1 MTVTAASVES
11 QRRFDEFI
19 GVLASAMGHADRL
32 APLHHYCTGLIL
44 PGQRKSV
51 EPMAA
56 ITAPSRV
63 GAQHKSL
70 IHFVGS
76 SPWDDGD
83 VLAAVR
89 GYSLPPLLKKSSEAA
104 LLVDDTGMVKKGIHS
119 VGVARQY
126 CGEAGKPE
134 NCQVAVSLTIANDF
148 GSLPIAYRLYLPENW
163 ANDRV
168 LRRKAKIPDEIVFLT
183 KLEIALSQIED
194 ALRSGVPRGPVLAD
208 AGYGHDSKFRSRVT
222 ELGLPYC
229 VGVHSTT
236 TVWPPGS
243 GPLPPAPRGSNGR
256 PPTRLRRAPGH
267 EPVSA
272 KALAQALPESAF
284 QIVQW
289 REGAKGKMKS
299 RFAAVRVRPANR
311 DDRRTTPHDEE
322 WLVIEWPKGVSDPT
336 KYWLSTLPVTMSL
349 KELVR
354 LAKLRWR
361 IERDYEELKDEVG
374 LNHYEGRGWRGFHHH
389 ATLCIAAYAF
399 LMRERLFSPSGE
411 TAAKRRL
418 AVPPVPESYRPRG
431 SADAA

>member
-1 MTVTAASVES
+1 
-11 QRRFDEFI
+11 
-19 GVLASAMGHADRL
+19 
-32 APLHHYCTGLIL
+32 
-44 PGQRKSV
+44 
-51 EPMAA
+51 MAA

-83 VLAAVR
+83 VLGAVR
-89 GYSLPPLLKKSSEAA
+89 DYALPPLLKKSSETA
-104 LLVDDTGMVKKGIHS
+104 LLVDDTGMVKKGTHS

-126 CGEAGKPE
+126 CGEVGKQE

-148 GSLPIAYRLYLPENW
+148 GSLPIAYRLYLPERW
-163 ANDRV
+163 ANDPV
-168 LRRKAKIPDEIVFLT
+168 LRKKAKIPNEIVFLT
-183 KLEIALSQIED
+183 KLEIALAQIED
-194 ALRSGVPRGPVLAD
+194 AVKAGVPRGPVLGD
-208 AGYGHDSKFRSRVT
+208 AGYGNDSKFRARIT
-222 ELGLPYC
+222 ELGLSYC

-236 TVWPPGS
+236 TVWPLGA
-243 GPLPPAPRGSNGR
+243 GPLPPAPRGTNGR

-267 EPVSA
+267 EPVA
-272 KALAQALPESAF
+272 VKALAQSLPESALHT
-284 QIVQW
+284 VQW

-299 RFAAVRVRPANR
+299 RFCAMRVRPANR
-311 DDRRTTPHDEE
+311 DDRRTKPHDEE
-322 WLVIEWPKGVSDPT
+322 WLIIEWPKSESEPT
-336 KYWLSTLPVTMSL
+336 KYWLSTLPATMSL

-399 LMRERLFSPSGE
+399 LMTERLFSPSGE
-411 TAAKRRL
+411 TAAERGL
-418 AVPPVPESYRPRG
+418 PVPSVPASYRPRG
-431 SADAA
+431 SADSA

>member
-1 MTVTAASVES
+1 MTATAASVEI
-11 QRRFDEFI
+11 QRRFDEYI
-19 GVLASAMGHADRL
+19 GILASAMGHADRL

-44 PGQRKSV
+44 PGERKSV

-56 ITAPSRV
+56 LTQPSRV

-70 IHFVGS
+70 LHFVGK

-89 GYSLPPLLKKSSEAA
+89 GYVLPPLLKKSSEAA
-104 LLVDDTGMVKKGIHS
+104 LLVDDTGMVKKGRHS

-126 CGEAGKPE
+126 CGEVGKQE

-148 GSLPIAYRLYLPENW
+148 GSIPIAYRLYLPESW
-163 ANDRV
+163 VNDPA
-168 LRRKAKIPDEIVFLT
+168 RRKEAKIPRDIVFLT
-183 KLEIALSQIED
+183 KLEIALAQIEE
-194 ALRSGVPRGPVLAD
+194 AIQTGSVNGPVLAD
-208 AGYGHDSKFRSRVT
+208 AGYGHDCKFRDRVT
-222 ELGLPYC
+222 ELGLSYC
-229 VGVHSTT
+229 VGIQSTT
-236 TVWPPGS
+236 TVWAPGT
-243 GPLPPAPRGSNGR
+243 GPLPPAPRGDTGR

-272 KALAQALPESAF
+272 KALAQSLPQSDF

-299 RFAAVRVRPANR
+299 RFAAARVRPANR
-311 DDRRTTPHDEE
+311 DDRRTEPRDEE
-322 WLVIEWPKGVSDPT
+322 WLLIEWPAGESEPT
-336 KYWLSTLPVTMSL
+336 KYWLSTLPATMPL

-361 IERDYEELKDEVG
+361 IERDYEELKDEIG

-389 ATLCIAAYAF
+389 ATL
-399 LMRERLFSPSGE
+399 
-411 TAAKRRL
+411 
-418 AVPPVPESYRPRG
+418 
-431 SADAA
+431 